1 MSSGAIPTLQKAVQI
16 ENPGPEARIFVRD
29 DVPVGNPGPYEVL
42 IEIGFTGVCG
52 SEVRALRGWGTYDP
66 IVGHEGIGNVVKL
79 GENVP
84 QSLLD
89 QRVGVKWLYRACG
102 ECSVCVRGF
111 SNNCPRQLNTGKH
124 RPGTLQ
130 QYVVADSRYL
140 TRIPQGISDK
150 EAAPLLCAGLTMIGA
165 ISMLENDLS
174 RGDWVVIQGAGGG
187 LGHLGVQ
194 IASKMKGLRVIAVDT
209 GHEKQLFTEALGAEA
224 YIDYAIDDLEK
235 VVMDLTEEGAH
246 GIVVV
251 PGSEEA
257 YRIAPKLVR
266 SMGTIVCVGLP
277 HNDFQ
282 LPVSVTQC
290 AIKALTIKGAMVGTE
305 EQMTEL
311 LQEASKGTVR
321 AAVETYNFTDVPDIL
336 NRLAGEQITGRAV
349 VSCL

>member
-1 MSSGAIPTLQKAVQI
+1 MSPSDVPTLQKAVLI
-16 ENPGPEARIFVRD
+16 ENPGPEARIIVRD
-29 DVPVGNPGPYEVL
+29 DVPVGNPGPCEVL
-42 IEIGFTGVCG
+42 VEISFTGVCG
-52 SEVRALRGWGTYDP
+52 SEVRALRGWGSYDP

-79 GENVP
+79 GENVA
-84 QSLLD
+84 QSLLG
-89 QRVGVKWLYRACG
+89 QRVGVKWLHRACG

-150 EAAPLLCAGLTMIGA
+150 DAAPLLCAGLTMMGA
-165 ISMLENDLS
+165 ISMLENELS

-194 IASKMKGLRVIAVDT
+194 IASKLRGFRVIAVDT
-209 GHEKQLFTEALGAEA
+209 GHGKQSFTEALGAEA
-224 YIDYAIDDLEK
+224 YIDYVTEDVEK
-235 VVMDLTEEGAH
+235 AVMDLTGEGAH
-246 GIVVV
+246 GVVVV

-257 YRIAPKLVR
+257 YCIAPKLAR

-282 LPVSVTQC
+282 LPIPVTQF
-290 AIKALTIKGAMVGTE
+290 AVKDMEALTIKGVMVGTE

-311 LQEASKGTVR
+311 LQEAGKGTIR
-321 AAVETYNFTDVPDIL
+321 AVVETYDFNDVPDVVA
-336 NRLAGEQITGRAV
+336 RLAGEQITGRAV
-349 VSCL
+349 